1 MIIGFILFL
10 IQRRG
15 MLNDKNIT
23 YAKLKDICKFARGE
37 TLPKIMEVGQ
47 IPIISSA
54 RIPLGYIDF
63 ANRSEPC
70 ITISSIGV
78 GSAGKNILFHPY
90 PIFAQNNCFSIVPKN
105 KKLVL

>member
-1 MIIGFILFL
+1 
-10 IQRRG
+10 
-15 MLNDKNIT
+15 
-23 YAKLKDICKFARGE
+23 
-37 TLPKIMEVGQ
+37 MEVGQ